1 MENSPTDNQAI
12 VSINIEEEMKSA
24 FLDYA
29 MSVITSRALPD
40 VRDGLKPVH
49 RRVLYTMHIL
59 KNHWNQPYKKSAR
72 VVGDTMGRFH
82 PHGDSALYDAL
93 VRMAQPFSMRYML
106 ADGQGNFG
114 SVDGDPPA
122 AMRYTEVRM
131 ARVGSDLLADIEKET
146 VPFVPNYDEK
156 ELEPL
161 VLPTRVPNLLVN
173 GASGIAVGMATN
185 IPPHNLTEV
194 INATVALIR
203 DPGLS
208 VSELMQHIP
217 APDFPTGGIIY
228 GRAGVYQAYETGRG
242 SVVMR
247 GRAHFEET
255 KGGRRLLVITE
266 IPYLLNKS
274 RLLEKIAELVKNKA
288 IEGVADI
295 RDESDRRGMR
305 IVVTLKKGAVD
316 EVVQNQLY
324 KQTALQTSFGV
335 NMIAIV
341 GGEPRQINLKEA
353 LRHFIDHRRE
363 VVVRRCEYELRQARD
378 RMEIVEGLGVAIEAI
393 DLVIETIR
401 ASQDTQEATRRL
413 RAIEFKGLESFLRRA
428 GVPEEELAVA
438 RQRGPYHLSARQ
450 TQAILDMRLQRLT
463 GLQRE
468 KLEGEYAELTAEI
481 RRLEAILADE
491 GLLMDLIVGE
501 LIAVRD
507 AYGDER
513 RTEIAEATGEI
524 ALEDLI
530 ADDEMVITMTHSGY
544 IKRTP
549 LAQYRAQGRGG
560 RGRRGAALKDEDVIT
575 DVFVSSNHRPILLFT
590 DRGRV
595 FLKKTY
601 EIPSGGPASRG
612 KALVNVLELQDEKVV
627 NLRSIPEFT
636 DHLYVVFATRH
647 GLVKRTELMAFA
659 NVRSTGI
666 IATSFSEGDSLIN
679 VRVTDGEQDIIL
691 GTQSGQSIR
700 FHEEHVRIM
709 GRTARGVKG
718 IQLREGD
725 EVVSMDTVAQRSEEL
740 MLTVCEQGFGKCTV
754 ASEYPTK
761 KRGGLGVITIKTSE
775 RNGQVVDLRRAR
787 VEDDILLVTDRG
799 KLIRLSVADIS
810 LMSRN
815 TQGVRLVRLGTGE
828 QVVSVTTVTESAQ
841 ETAADEDA
849 ETGGGDGGGAN
860 DGSEGGDDGHGGA
873 EDDAA
878 EGDAAEDDATE
889 GDAAEGDAA
898 EGDAAEG
905 DAVKPTPSNP
915 SEEPEP

>member
-255 KGGRRLLVITE
+255 RGGRRLLVITE

-274 RLLEKIAELVKNKA
+274 RLLEKIAELVKDKA

-305 IVVTLKKGAVD
+305 IVVTLKKDAVD

-341 GGEPRQINLKEA
+341 GGEPKQINLKEA

-401 ASQDTQEATRRL
+401 ASQDTPEATRRL
-413 RAIEFKGLESFLRRA
+413 RAIEFQGLESFLRRA

-450 TQAILDMRLQRLT
+450 AQAILDMRLQRLT

-468 KLEGEYAELTAEI
+468 KLEGEYAELAAEI

-491 GLLMDLIVGE
+491 GLLMDLIVQE

-530 ADDEMVITMTHSGY
+530 SDDEMVITMTHSGY

-549 LAQYRAQGRGG
+549 LAQYRAQARGG

-575 DVFVSSNHRPILLFT
+575 DVFVSSNHRPLLLFT

-627 NLRSIPEFT
+627 SLRSIPEFT
-636 DHLYVVFATRH
+636 DNLYVVFATRH
-647 GLVKRTELMAFA
+647 GLVKRTRLMAFA
-659 NVRSTGI
+659 NVRSNGI
-666 IATSFSEGDSLIN
+666 IATSFGEGDSLIN
-679 VRVTDGEQDIIL
+679 VRLTDGSQDIIL
-691 GTQSGQSIR
+691 GTRFGQSIR
-700 FHEEHVRIM
+700 FYEEDVRMM

-740 MLTVCEQGFGKCTV
+740 VLTVCEQGFGKCTV
-754 ASEYPTK
+754 ASEYPAK

-775 RNGQVVDLRRAR
+775 RNGQVVDLRRVR

-799 KLIRLSVADIS
+799 KLIRLSVTDIS
-810 LMSRN
+810 VMSRN

-828 QVVSVTTVTESAQ
+828 QVVSVTTVTESAK
-841 ETAADEDA
+841 ETAEDEDA
-849 ETGGGDGGGAN
+849 DRGGGDGGGAN
-860 DGSEGGDDGHGGA
+860 GGDGSHGDAEGGDAGGGGA
-873 EDDAA
+873 DGNDAA
-878 EGDAAEDDATE
+878 E
-889 GDAAEGDAA
+889 
-898 EGDAAEG
+898 
-905 DAVKPTPSNP
+905 PTPSSP
-915 SEEPEP
+915 PEEPEP